1 MQTLQIRFEN
11 ALTSL
16 DGLSVGDA
24 FGQGFFINSQLLEQL
39 ITERALPSPPWF
51 FTDDT
56 LMTLSIVSN
65 LRQFGTIN
73 QDALARSFA
82 ERYDYERAYGPSM
95 HRALGRIRDG
105 EDWRDVAGSLFA
117 GQGSFGNGAAMRVA
131 PLGAFF
137 ADDFPEL
144 IEQAR
149 LSAEV
154 THAHPEAI
162 AGAIAVAVAAGVAV
176 CARKQAVKPMVGEFF
191 AEILS
196 CTPSSEVKSK
206 LARAQTMPGST
217 DIAHVAAM
225 LGNGTG
231 VSAQDTVPFAVWCA
245 AQWLDDFETAMW
257 KTVSAL
263 GDRDTTCAIVG
274 GIVAS
279 FTGRE
284 GIPSNWLADREPLPD
299 WFRSAAA

>member
-1 MQTLQIRFEN
+1 MTSLAFEQ
-11 ALTSL
+11 ALIAL

-24 FGQGFFINSQLLEQL
+24 FGQGFFTNSQLLEQL

-65 LRQFGTIN
+65 LRQFGAIN
-73 QDALARSFA
+73 QDVLARSFA
-82 ERYDYERAYGPSM
+82 QRYDYERAYGPSM

-149 LSAEV
+149 LLTDDTQPV
-154 THAHPEAI
+154 
-162 AGAIAVAVAAGVAV
+162 
-176 CARKQAVKPMVGEFF
+176 
-191 AEILS
+191 
-196 CTPSSEVKSK
+196 PSS
-206 LARAQTMPGST
+206 RQTAQF
-217 DIAHVAAM
+217 
-225 LGNGTG
+225 L
-231 VSAQDTVPFAVWCA
+231 
-245 AQWLDDFETAMW
+245 L
-257 KTVSAL
+257 L
-263 GDRDTTCAIVG
+263 
-274 GIVAS
+274 
-279 FTGRE
+279 
-284 GIPSNWLADREPLPD
+284 
-299 WFRSAAA
+299 